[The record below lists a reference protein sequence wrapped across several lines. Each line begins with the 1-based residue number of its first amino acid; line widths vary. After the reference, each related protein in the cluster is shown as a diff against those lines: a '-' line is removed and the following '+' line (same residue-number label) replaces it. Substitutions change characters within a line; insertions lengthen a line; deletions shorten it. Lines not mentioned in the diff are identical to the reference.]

1 MTIRDV
7 KEMFGDKYHD
17 YEVYEGNRFH
27 TDYCRSTENY
37 SEEDEVETWELVDEE
52 GYNNTI
58 LANASPAADF
68 DEWYGDKNVKILLIL
83 KK

>member
-7 KEMFGDKYHD
+7 KEMFGDKFFD
-17 YEVYEGNRFH
+17 YEVYEGKRFH
-27 TDYCRSTENY
+27 TDFCRSTEEY
-37 SEEDEVETWELVDEE
+37 SDEDEVETWELVDEE

-68 DEWYGDKNVKILLIL
+68 DEWYGDQNVKILLIL